1 MTKHLIKESGVSRIW
16 QHISEHDTG
25 FISAW
30 RVARECGKGE
40 KYVRAEKN
48 DADRK
53 LRAFLQT
60 KGYNI
65 TRIHGSYI
73 ENFKNKAISKN
84 VSEDSYFVVDDGDS
98 GNLKSDL
105 LKLGNFF
112 EQDSIVFI
120 PKGGKGGTIIGTN
133 DCPDAFPGGGNEVPI
148 GELQGGEGEFY
159 SRVGSRAF
167 KFESK
172 DIDPSSLEPNSL
184 SGKFARK
191 KLAEVFEQELNAF
204 KGTTKK

>member
-30 RVARECGKGE
+30 RGARNCGDGE
-40 KYVRAEKN
+40 KYTRAEKN

-53 LRAFLQT
+53 LRAFLST
-60 KGYNI
+60 KGYGI

-73 ENFKNKAISKN
+73 ENFNNKAISKN

-112 EQDSIVFI
+112 EQDSIIFI
-120 PKGGKGGTIIGTN
+120 PKGGKGAALVGTN
-133 DCPDAFPGGGNEVPI
+133 DCPGGYPGAGNEVSI
-148 GELQGGEGEFY
+148 GELKGGESEFY

-172 DIDPSSLEPNSL
+172 DIDQTNLEPNSL

-204 KGTTKK
+204 KGTIKK